1 VTDSSDDRLL
11 TDDRVMS
18 LIGHLEELRKR
29 IIISI
34 LALGVGMAICFIFK
48 SWLLQFMI
56 TPLGDKKLITLSP
69 TESFMTVF
77 KVAGYAGMIIASPVI
92 IYQIWAFVAP
102 GLKTKEKR
110 VVIFAT
116 FLTTILFL
124 CGIAFAWYLVLPKG
138 LDFLMNYEDEVFNQQ
153 VQASKYFT
161 FVAFFLLGFGL
172 IFELPAMIL
181 TLVRVGVV
189 DVKTLR
195 KNRKYAILIG
205 SIVSAA
211 LTPGQDLFSM
221 LAMAVPFVL
230 LFEISLVLSRF
241 IKRPK
246 RKQESV
252 EVIDGGPEGE
262 ATG

>member
-1 VTDSSDDRLL
+1 
-11 TDDRVMS
+11 MS

-29 IIISI
+29 IIISVV
-34 LALGVGMAICFIFK
+34 ALVVGMGICFIFK
-48 SWLLQFMI
+48 SRLLEFMI
-56 TPLGDKKLITLSP
+56 SPLGDKKLITLSP

-92 IYQIWAFVAP
+92 IYQIWAFMAP

-110 VVIFAT
+110 VVVLATIFTT
-116 FLTTILFL
+116 FLFL
-124 CGIAFAWYLVLPKG
+124 AGCAFAWWLVLPKG
-138 LDFLMNYEDEVFNQQ
+138 LGFLLSYEDNIFNQQ

-181 TLVRVGVV
+181 TLVRVGIV
-189 DVKTLR
+189 DTKTLR

-205 SIVSAA
+205 SIASAA

-221 LAMAVPFVL
+221 LAMAIPFVL
-230 LFEISLVLSRF
+230 LFEISLILSRF
-241 IKRPK
+241 VKRPQ
-246 RKQESV
+246 RGQD
-252 EVIDGGPEGE
+252 EVDADDGTDVDKTAG
-262 ATG
+262 

>member
-1 VTDSSDDRLL
+1 
-11 TDDRVMS
+11 MS

-29 IIISI
+29 IIISVVA
-34 LALGVGMAICFIFK
+34 LAVGMAICFIFK

-56 TPLGDKKLITLSP
+56 SPLGDKKLLTLSP

-77 KVAGYAGMIIASPVI
+77 KVAAYGGMIIASPVI

-116 FLTTILFL
+116 LFTTILFL
-124 CGIAFAWYLVLPKG
+124 CGIAFAWYLVLPRG
-138 LDFLMNYEDEVFNQQ
+138 LGFLLNYEDQVFNQQ

-181 TLVRVGVV
+181 TLVRVGIV
-189 DVKTLR
+189 DARMLR

-205 SIVSAA
+205 AVASAA
-211 LTPGQDLFSM
+211 LTPGQDMFSM
-221 LAMAVPFVL
+221 LAMAIPFWL
-230 LFEISLVLSRF
+230 LFEISLLLSRF
-241 IKRPK
+241 VKKPQSKVVAEI
-246 RKQESV
+246 
-252 EVIDGGPEGE
+252 IDDGPEGE
-262 ATG
+262 AAG

>member
-1 VTDSSDDRLL
+1 VTDSSDDRIL
-11 TDDRVMS
+11 TDDRVLS

-29 IIISI
+29 IIISVI
-34 LALGVGMAICFIFK
+34 ALGVGMALCFIFK

-56 TPLGDKKLITLSP
+56 TPLGDRKLITLSP

-110 VVIFAT
+110 VVMFST
-116 FLTTILFL
+116 VFTTILFL
-124 CGIAFAWYLVLPKG
+124 CGIAFAWYLVLPRG
-138 LDFLMNYEDEVFNQQ
+138 LNFLLNYENEVFNQQ

-161 FVAFFLLGFGL
+161 FVAFSLLGFGL

-189 DVKTLR
+189 DVPTLR

-205 SIVSAA
+205 TVASAA

-221 LAMAVPFVL
+221 LAMAIPFVL
-230 LFEISLVLSRF
+230 LFEVSLILARF
-241 IKRPK
+241 IKRPEK
-246 RKQESV
+246 KKEAV
-252 EVIDGGPEGE
+252 DVTDDGPEGE
-262 ATG
+262 AAG